1 MDRGIFDEEHEMF
14 RDSARSFL
22 QNEIGPNAERWAE
35 QEIVDRDAFLKAGAQ
50 GLLCMWADEKYGGA
64 GVADFRYEQILLEE
78 NARYGDVGFFI
89 FLHSRLVG
97 PYIGALGTEE
107 QKARLLPPSLLHP

>member
-22 QNEIGPNAERWAE
+22 QKEIGPHADRWAE
-35 QEIVDRDAFLKAGAQ
+35 QEIVDREAFLKAGEQ

-64 GVADFRYEQILLEE
+64 GVSDFRYEQILLEE

-97 PYIGALGTEE
+97 P
-107 QKARLLPPSLLHP
+107 